1 MKRVSTTLKLDGV
14 AQQLPDLANQMAI
27 VWDVAMN
34 LRNYSDESMSPEQR
48 QFNAHLLEQAY
59 LEMAS
64 ISGLDP
70 CEQFEETKARLKAVN
85 SKKTSGD
92 R

>member
-1 MKRVSTTLKLDGV
+1 MKRVSTESRLNGV
-14 AQQLPDLANQMAI
+14 TQQLPDLANQMAI

-34 LRNYSDESMSPEQR
+34 LRNCSDELMTLAQR

-59 LEMAS
+59 LGTAS

-70 CEQFEETKARLKAVN
+70 CEKFEDTKARLATTRAKR
-85 SKKTSGD
+85 TSCD
-92 R
+92 S